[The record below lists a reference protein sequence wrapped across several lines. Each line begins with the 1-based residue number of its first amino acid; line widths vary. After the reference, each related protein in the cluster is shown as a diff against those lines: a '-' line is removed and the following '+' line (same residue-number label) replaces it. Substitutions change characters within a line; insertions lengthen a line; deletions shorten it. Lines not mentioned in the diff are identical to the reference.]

1 MKFVLLLLPQIAMC
15 VTAVVLGYPL
25 MFREGSVVLAVTV
38 IVLNAVRKTQGHGVT
53 RDSKLQGIPTD
64 FAALI
69 LAVFISA
76 TFLVTFLSSVQDL
89 WIPASGL
96 YTVSVT
102 TMLSWFLY
110 FNSRM
115 YFRDE
120 AKERRDLK
128 AQGFTPRQ
136 IENRIAMLRTMK
148 KLPPQN
154 EAPNE

>member
-1 MKFVLLLLPQIAMC
+1 
-15 VTAVVLGYPL
+15 
-25 MFREGSVVLAVTV
+25 
-38 IVLNAVRKTQGHGVT
+38 
-53 RDSKLQGIPTD
+53 
-64 FAALI
+64 
-69 LAVFISA
+69 
-76 TFLVTFLSSVQDL
+76 
-89 WIPASGL
+89 
-96 YTVSVT
+96 
-102 TMLSWFLY
+102 MLSWFLY